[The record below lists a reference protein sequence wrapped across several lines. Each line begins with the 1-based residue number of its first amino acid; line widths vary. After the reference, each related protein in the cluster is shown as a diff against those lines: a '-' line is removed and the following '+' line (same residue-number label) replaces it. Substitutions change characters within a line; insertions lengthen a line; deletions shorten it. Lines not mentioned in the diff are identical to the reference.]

1 MPLVIIKL
9 KYNVNVRRNWKI
21 LNTEIKILDDY
32 KHKKAD
38 WKFAVT
44 NHNTAELRKR
54 PYSQLMAMVL
64 MITQHLASQSTTLYE
79 VCSWKLFNWY
89 NFQKQCLRSVRLWL
103 YIAGRP
109 KQLWNYK
116 HSHSQHFTRQRH
128 AGRLRTRN
136 NDTRY
141 VDKTGFLQAVVSHMT
156 TQPFP
161 RQLNH
166 LHCPFSRQWI
176 IDRLFYMKSHRTPN
190 DCCDNAPLAGRATI
204 WNNLLP
210 LSPQQLLQKRSVTL
224 TCYSRSQPPFFF
236 FLLASAARVAV
247 SKTWRTPSFVLAEHS
262 M

>member
-1 MPLVIIKL
+1 MLQL
-9 KYNVNVRRNWKI
+9 
-21 LNTEIKILDDY
+21 
-32 KHKKAD
+32 
-38 WKFAVT
+38 T
-44 NHNTAELRKR
+44 NHNIAELRKR

-89 NFQKQCLRSVRLWL
+89 NFKKQCLRSVCFMTL
-103 YIAGRP
+103 YCRKTKTIV
-109 KQLWNYK
+109 KLQTL
-116 HSHSQHFTRQRH
+116 SQPTLYEAKACRQ
-128 AGRLRTRN
+128 AQNTQQWQTLC
-136 NDTRY
+136 
-141 VDKTGFLQAVVSHMT
+141 DKTGFLQAVVSHIT
-156 TQPFP
+156 TKPFP

-166 LHCPFSRQWI
+166 LHCPFSRQRI
-176 IDRLFYMKSHRTPN
+176 IDRLFYMKSHRTPS
-190 DCCDNAPLAGRATI
+190 DCCDNAPPAEQATI

-224 TCYSRSQPPFFF
+224 TSYRRSQPPFFF